1 MQTNVREEKRHIS
14 KQKQFPGICR
24 LFWSLE
30 EKCIKKTLT
39 LVTVVAELASVVR
52 VYQTIYLTYDKG
64 MVFLYKFFC
73 LYR

>member
-14 KQKQFPGICR
+14 KQKQFPVISR

-39 LVTVVAELASVVR
+39 LVTVVAELALF
-52 VYQTIYLTYDKG
+52 VYIKQST
-64 MVFLYKFFC
+64 
-73 LYR
+73 